1 MNFIKYLDYNTL
13 FFIQNHVQNDFVN
26 PIIIFFTKLGNSGFI
41 WILISI
47 ILIMKSK
54 YRKIGFLV
62 LSVLFINT
70 LFGEIL
76 LKHLIQRPRPFITL
90 SNLNIIIEKPSSFS
104 FPSGHTSSAFACAF
118 IFGYFFKKYKWYFY
132 SLAFIISFSRI
143 YLLVHYPSDVICGI
157 FLGYFS
163 FLITKILYLNF
174 IKHKNSLSAKRHSK
188 RL

>member
-13 FFIQNHVQNDFVN
+13 FFIQNHVQNDFLN

-90 SNLNIIIEKPSSFS
+90 TNLNIIIEKPSSFS
-104 FPSGHTSSAFACAF
+104 FPSGHATSIMAGMMSIILFCKTK
-118 IFGYFFKKYKWYFY
+118 KKYFV
-132 SLAFIISFSRI
+132 IIPVILVGMARN
-143 YLLVHYPSDVICGI
+143 YLMVHYPSDVLIGI
-157 FLGYFS
+157 VVG
-163 FLITKILYLNF
+163 LI
-174 IKHKNSLSAKRHSK
+174 HSQ
-188 RL
+188 

>member
-70 LFGEIL
+70 LFGEIIDYTYEV
-76 LKHLIQRPRPFITL
+76 LKQ
-90 SNLNIIIEKPSSFS
+90 
-104 FPSGHTSSAFACAF
+104 
-118 IFGYFFKKYKWYFY
+118 
-132 SLAFIISFSRI
+132 
-143 YLLVHYPSDVICGI
+143 
-157 FLGYFS
+157 
-163 FLITKILYLNF
+163 IL
-174 IKHKNSLSAKRHSK
+174 RG
-188 RL
+188 

>member
-13 FFIQNHVQNDFVN
+13 FFIQNHVQNDFLN

-104 FPSGHTSSAFACAF
+104 FPSGHTSASFTVVSALYFA
-118 IFGYFFKKYKWYFY
+118 KD
-132 SLAFIISFSRI
+132 SLWKPALVLACLIAVSRL
-143 YLLVHYPSDVICGI
+143 YLYVHYPTDVLGGI
-157 FLGYFS
+157 ILG
-163 FLITKILYLNF
+163 ILSGYAGYR
-174 IKHKNSLSAKRHSK
+174 IIAYIAKQKQRKNHAEDQRIN
-188 RL
+188 